1 MIIWLIGMSGA
12 GKSTLAQSLYTSL
25 KPEHSNLVLID
36 GDAFREVFA
45 NDADHSVEG
54 RAVNAARI
62 SHLCHALDQQDIHVI
77 AAVLSIFPK
86 WQSWNRKE
94 FSEYFEIFLD
104 IPLATLRSR
113 DPKGLHEA
121 AANGALDNMVGY
133 DIPFPRPAQPDLIID
148 EIQQRTGVGACT
160 SHILSFLPVLN

>member
-36 GDAFREVFA
+36 GDTFRKVFN

-62 SHLCHALDQQDIHVI
+62 SHLCRALDRQAIHVI
-77 AAVLSIFPK
+77 AAVLSIFPE
-86 WQSWNRKE
+86 WQTWNRKE
-94 FSEYFEIFLD
+94 FSKYFEIFLD
-104 IPLATLRSR
+104 IPLSTLRSR
-113 DPKGLHEA
+113 DPKGLYEA
-121 AANGALDNMVGY
+121 ADNGSLDNMVGY
-133 DIPFPRPAQPDLIID
+133 DIPFPRPAKPDLIID
-148 EIQQRTGVGACT
+148 EPQQHSGVDACT
-160 SHILSFLPVLN
+160 SHILSSLPRLN